1 MKIAVNISL
10 VLLTLLSFA
19 SCATE
24 DDIEEI
30 FIGKTWYMNGAT
42 VNGMRLNSEIKNFYT
57 DAGEGAYYISFSAG
71 TFQGVLS
78 SGVTFAGKWSA
89 DGKKQT
95 MRFDITSKPN
105 TTSTFDKQ
113 IYIIISAPSSYSS
126 GADFLHLSKDGS
138 NTVYFSTSRSKV
150 YN

>member
-1 MKIAVNISL
+1 MKIVVKVSL
-10 VLLTLLSFA
+10 VLSILLSFT
-19 SCATE
+19 SCTME

-30 FIGKTWYMNGAT
+30 FVGKIWYMDGAT
-42 VNGMRLNSEIKNFYT
+42 INGMRLNSEIKNFYT
-57 DAGEGAYYISFSAG
+57 EVGENAYYISFSTD

-95 MRFDITSKPN
+95 VQFEITTTPN

-113 IYIIISAPSSYSS
+113 IYNIISAPSSYSS
-126 GADFLHLSKDGS
+126 GADFLHLSKDDNNMLYLS
-138 NTVYFSTSRSKV
+138 ASRSKV